1 MLVKNGPKLS
11 LQELRI
17 AKLTT
22 LGHTG
27 KQIQDLLDIRAET
40 LKTHITAIS
49 CKTGLGRKQFWMLF
63 TEQYKHHIP
72 SKFPTLNTSE
82 ATMPFG
88 VLEIDSVVLSIQF
101 EVKRI
106 DLGVSKDDND

>member
-1 MLVKNGPKLS
+1 LT

-17 AKLTT
+17 AKLIT
-22 LGHTG
+22 LGHTS

-40 LKTHITAIS
+40 LKTHITGIS
-49 CKTGLGRKQFWMLF
+49 CKTGLGRNQFWTLF
-63 TEQYKHHIP
+63 TEQYKRHIP
-72 SKFPTLNTSE
+72 SEFPSSS
-82 ATMPFG
+82 AITMPFG
-88 VLEIDSVVLSIQF
+88 VLEIDNVALSIRF